1 MIMNNKN
8 DIITDNNVM
17 IYLKEGNEYAF
28 RFVFDKYYDFLCMI
42 ADSYLRDEYISETIV
57 GDIIYNLWEIR
68 NNIDIKYSLRSYLVR
83 SVKNRCI
90 NYLQQ
95 EYIQREISINQ
106 YEDKAAIEEL
116 FFIENKHPLES
127 LLEQALENK
136 INSVI
141 NELSSE
147 CRAVFKMSRF
157 DGMKYEEIASELN
170 ISVNTVKYHMK
181 NALGKL
187 RLELKDYILSM
198 LDYTKVQTDCL
209 KL

>member
-1 MIMNNKN
+1 MTMSNKN

-17 IYLKEGNEYAF
+17 IYLREGNEYAF
-28 RFVFDKYYDFLCMI
+28 RFIFDKYYDFLCMV

-57 GDIIYNLWEIR
+57 GDIIYNLWEIKD
-68 NNIDIKYSLRSYLVR
+68 NIDIKYSLRSYLVR

-106 YEDKAAIEEL
+106 YEDKVAIEEL

-127 LLEQALENK
+127 LLEQELENK
-136 INSVI
+136 INSII
-141 NELSSE
+141 NELSPE

-187 RLELKDYILSM
+187 RLELKDYILSI
-198 LDYTKVQTDCL
+198 LVFLTL
-209 KL
+209 L

>member
-1 MIMNNKN
+1 MAITLK
-8 DIITDNNVM
+8 DAVIITDNNV
-17 IYLKEGNEYAF
+17 IEHLKKGNECAF
-28 RFVFDKYYDFLCMI
+28 RFIFDKYYDYLCLI
-42 ADSYLRDEYISETIV
+42 ADSYLRDSFISETIV
-57 GDIIYNLWEIR
+57 GDIIYNLWEIKD
-68 NNIDIKYSLRSYLVR
+68 NIDIKYSLRSYLVR

-127 LLEQALENK
+127 LLEQELENK
-136 INSVI
+136 INSII
-141 NELSSE
+141 NELSPE

-187 RLELKDYILSM
+187 RLELKDYILSI
-198 LDYTKVQTDCL
+198 LVFLTL
-209 KL
+209 L

>member
-1 MIMNNKN
+1 MTMSNKN

-17 IYLKEGNEYAF
+17 IYLREGNEYAF
-28 RFVFDKYYDFLCMI
+28 RFIFDKYYDFLCMV

-57 GDIIYNLWEIR
+57 GDIIYNLWEIKD
-68 NNIDIKYSLRSYLVR
+68 NIDIKYSLRSYLVR

-127 LLEQALENK
+127 LLEQELENK
-136 INSVI
+136 INSII
-141 NELSSE
+141 NELSPE

-170 ISVNTVKYHMK
+170 LSVNTVKYHMK

-187 RLELKDYILSM
+187 RLELKDYILSI
-198 LDYTKVQTDCL
+198 LVFLTL
-209 KL
+209 L

>member
-1 MIMNNKN
+1 MSNKN

-17 IYLKEGNEYAF
+17 IYLREGNEYAF
-28 RFVFDKYYDFLCMI
+28 RFIFDKYYDFLCMV

-57 GDIIYNLWEIR
+57 GDIIYNLWEIKD
-68 NNIDIKYSLRSYLVR
+68 NIDIKYFLRSYLVR

-127 LLEQALENK
+127 LLEQELENK
-136 INSVI
+136 INSII
-141 NELSSE
+141 NELSPE

-187 RLELKDYILSM
+187 RLELKDYILSI
-198 LDYTKVQTDCL
+198 LVFLTL
-209 KL
+209 L

>member
-1 MIMNNKN
+1 MSNKN

-17 IYLKEGNEYAF
+17 IYLREGNEYAF
-28 RFVFDKYYDFLCMI
+28 RFIFDKYYDFLCMV
-42 ADSYLRDEYISETIV
+42 ADSYLRDEYIS
-57 GDIIYNLWEIR
+57 NLWEIKD
-68 NNIDIKYSLRSYLVR
+68 NIDIKYSLRSYLVR

-127 LLEQALENK
+127 LLEQELENK
-136 INSVI
+136 INSII
-141 NELSSE
+141 NELSPE

-187 RLELKDYILSM
+187 RLELKDYILSI
-198 LDYTKVQTDCL
+198 LVFLTL
-209 KL
+209 L

>member
-1 MIMNNKN
+1 MSNKN

-17 IYLKEGNEYAF
+17 IYLREGNEYAF
-28 RFVFDKYYDFLCMI
+28 RFIFDKYYDFLCMV

-57 GDIIYNLWEIR
+57 GDIIYNLWEIKD
-68 NNIDIKYSLRSYLVR
+68 NIDIKYSLRFYLVR

-127 LLEQALENK
+127 LLEQELENK
-136 INSVI
+136 INSII
-141 NELSSE
+141 NELSPE

-187 RLELKDYILSM
+187 RLELKDYILSI
-198 LDYTKVQTDCL
+198 LVFLTL
-209 KL
+209 L

>member
-1 MIMNNKN
+1 MSNKN

-17 IYLKEGNEYAF
+17 IYLREGNEYAF
-28 RFVFDKYYDFLCMI
+28 RFIFDKYYDFLCMV

-57 GDIIYNLWEIR
+57 GDIIYNLWEIKD
-68 NNIDIKYSLRSYLVR
+68 NIDIKYSLRSYLVR

-127 LLEQALENK
+127 SLEQELENK
-136 INSVI
+136 INSII
-141 NELSSE
+141 NELSPE

-187 RLELKDYILSM
+187 RLELKDYILSI
-198 LDYTKVQTDCL
+198 LVFLTL
-209 KL
+209 L